1 MVFLRVD
8 LSHEFLEKAKFFI
21 IYIFVQIAII
31 YLLIHTLDFF
41 HNLDFF
47 FPIDFWYFFFLSLAL
62 SDFDVKIIL
71 S

>member
-21 IYIFVQIAII
+21 IYIFVQISII

-47 FPIDFWYFFFLSLAL
+47 FQLTFGIFFPSTGFIG
-62 SDFDVKIIL
+62 F
-71 S
+71 